1 MAARPGLKLGHMET
15 THAVVVGAGIVGLA
29 IARALALAGRSV
41 VILEKEPTFGTGISS
56 RSSEVIHAGL
66 HYPAGSLKERLCIA
80 GKHLLYDYCASHN
93 VPHRRLGKLTIAAT
107 SDEVSRLGAVAAH
120 ARRAGADDDLALLDR
135 RQARSIEPMLDC
147 AAALLSPSSGIV
159 DSHALML
166 SLLGEAED
174 HGAMLARSSPVA
186 RIARHGDLWRVECGD
201 TAIGCSMLVNAA
213 GLDAQQ
219 IATLI
224 EGFDPALIPP
234 LHLAKGSYFAC
245 SGKVPFSRLIYPLP
259 ITGGLGV
266 HLTLDMAGQAR
277 FGPDVEWVDRLDYSV
292 DPARRDLFAEA
303 AKRIWCALD
312 ETRLIPAYAGIRPNI
327 GGPAGPMADF
337 RIDGPEHHALPG
349 LVTLFGIDSPGLT
362 SSLAI
367 GDHVAAMLT

>member
-1 MAARPGLKLGHMET
+1 MNLIDS
-15 THAVVVGAGIVGLA
+15 VVVGAGVVGLA
-29 IARALALAGRSV
+29 VARALAMAGRSV
-41 VILEKEPTFGTGISS
+41 VVLEKEATFGAGVSS

-80 GKHLLYDYCASHN
+80 GKHLLYDYCASRK

-107 SDEVSRLGAVAAH
+107 GEEVPRLEAIADH
-120 ARRAGADDDLALLDR
+120 ARRTGADDGLTLLDGHE
-135 RQARSIEPMLDC
+135 ARALEPMLDC
-147 AAALLSPSSGIV
+147 AAALLSPSSGII

-174 HGAMLARSSPVA
+174 HGAMLARGTAVT
-186 RIARHGDLWRVECGD
+186 RIAWQGDLWRVECGD
-201 TAIGCSMLVNAA
+201 MVIGCSLLVTAA
-213 GLDAQQ
+213 GLDAQEV
-219 IATLI
+219 ARTI
-224 EGFDPALIPP
+224 EGLDPATIPS

-245 SGKVPFSRLIYPLP
+245 SAKVPFSRLIYPLP

-277 FGPDVEWVDRLDYSV
+277 FGPDVEWVRERDYAV
-292 DPARRDLFAEA
+292 DPARRDAFAQA
-303 AKRIWCALD
+303 ARRIWPAI
-312 ETRLIPAYAGIRPNI
+312 ESERLTPAYAGIRPNI
-327 GGPAGPMADF
+327 GGSSGPMPDF
-337 RIDGPEHHALPG
+337 RIDGPERHGLPG

-367 GDHVAAMLT
+367 GDHVAAMLA

>member
-1 MAARPGLKLGHMET
+1 MLDT
-15 THAVVVGAGIVGLA
+15 SDAVVIGAGVVGLA
-29 IARALALAGRSV
+29 IARALAMAGRSV
-41 VILEKEPTFGTGISS
+41 VVLEREAAFGTGISA

-66 HYPAGSLKERLCIA
+66 HYPEGSLKERLCIA
-80 GKHLLYDYCASHN
+80 GKWQLYEYCERRK
-93 VPHRRLGKLTIAAT
+93 VPHRRLGKLTIAAS
-107 SDEVSRLGAVAAH
+107 SDEVPRLEAIADH
-120 ARRAGADDDLALLDR
+120 ARRASADDELALLDGEE
-135 RQARSIEPMLDC
+135 ARTLEPMLAC
-147 AAALLSPSSGIV
+147 AAALLSPSSGII
-159 DSHALML
+159 DSHAMML

-174 HGAMLARSSPVA
+174 HGAMLARGSPVT
-186 RIARHGDLWRVECGD
+186 RIARQGDLWRVECGD
-201 TAIGCSMLVNAA
+201 THIGCPLLVNAA

-219 IATLI
+219 VAMMI
-224 EGFDPALIPP
+224 EGFDPALIPA

-245 SGKVPFSRLIYPLP
+245 SGKVPFSHLIYPLP

-277 FGPDVEWVDRLDYSV
+277 FGPDVEWVYRLDYSV
-292 DPARRDLFAEA
+292 DPARRDAFTRA
-303 AKRIWCALD
+303 ARRVWQGL
-312 ETRLIPAYAGIRPNI
+312 ESGRLVPAYAGIRPNL

-337 RIDGPEHHALPG
+337 RIDGPERHGLPG